1 MAGTPVARLVNVG
14 RFFLA
19 WLTLALLL
27 LGLGRFTAASD
38 AMAIAG
44 LVSATEPEGNEGYFS
59 VGADAMVVA
68 KSGSGLQRW
77 LRAHSG
83 QRVRITL
90 EADLN

>member
-1 MAGTPVARLVNVG
+1 
-14 RFFLA
+14 
-19 WLTLALLL
+19 
-27 LGLGRFTAASD
+27 
-38 AMAIAG
+38 
-44 LVSATEPEGNEGYFS
+44 